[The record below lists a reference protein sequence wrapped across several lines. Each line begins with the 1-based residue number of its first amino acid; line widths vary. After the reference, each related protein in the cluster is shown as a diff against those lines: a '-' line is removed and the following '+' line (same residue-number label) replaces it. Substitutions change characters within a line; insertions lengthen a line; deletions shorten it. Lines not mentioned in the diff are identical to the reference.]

1 MPLSFQ
7 SIIVNAT
14 FEVADLGVVFNPEQT
29 HTTRLPVV
37 PTGTVHVQSGAS
49 TSSEMGLLFVG
60 SATFVIMAMLA

>member
-29 HTTRLPVV
+29 HTT
-37 PTGTVHVQSGAS
+37 
-49 TSSEMGLLFVG
+49 
-60 SATFVIMAMLA
+60 